1 MQLNYRLRIFKT
13 IYQRIPIVMIH
24 GLFGNLSN
32 LGIIAESLAQYC
44 CVVQVD
50 LRNHGRS
57 PHAKSMTYS
66 VMARDILGL
75 LDQLLIKKCIV
86 IGYSMGGKVAMR
98 LCTLAA
104 ERVSKVVVI
113 DIAPVKYSIY
123 KHDNIFDAIEYV
135 SISGVKNRDEAAYLM
150 QRYFID
156 QTLIL
161 FLLKSF
167 RQGSWMF
174 NIASIRDNYKH
185 ISGWNTYQTWWG
197 PVLFI
202 RGSLSSY
209 IDNRYLHDIY
219 HQFPQARIHM
229 ISNASHWVHWDNPLD
244 VLSAIN
250 EFIIH

>member
-1 MQLNYRLRIFKT
+1 MQLNYRLRILKT
-13 IYQRIPIVMIH
+13 IYQRTPVVLIH
-24 GLFGNLSN
+24 GLFGDLSN

-50 LRNHGRS
+50 LRNHGHS
-57 PHAKSMTYS
+57 PHSKSMTYS
-66 VMARDILGL
+66 IMAKDILDL
-75 LDQLLIKKCIV
+75 LDQLFIEQFIV

-104 ERVSKVVVI
+104 TRVSKVVVI
-113 DIAPVKYSIY
+113 DIAPVKYNIW
-123 KHDNIFDAIEYV
+123 KHDNIFNAIECINV
-135 SISGVKNRDEAAYLM
+135 SGVKNRDEAAYIM
-150 QRYFID
+150 QQYFID
-156 QTLIL
+156 RTLIL

-174 NIASIRDNYKH
+174 NVSSIRDNYKH
-185 ISGWNTYQTWWG
+185 ISDWNTYQIWWG

-202 RGSLSSY
+202 RGSLSPY
-209 IDNRYLHDIY
+209 IDNHYLHDIY
-219 HQFPQARIHM
+219 HQFPQTRICM
-229 ISNASHWVHWDNPLD
+229 ISHASHWVHWDNPSH